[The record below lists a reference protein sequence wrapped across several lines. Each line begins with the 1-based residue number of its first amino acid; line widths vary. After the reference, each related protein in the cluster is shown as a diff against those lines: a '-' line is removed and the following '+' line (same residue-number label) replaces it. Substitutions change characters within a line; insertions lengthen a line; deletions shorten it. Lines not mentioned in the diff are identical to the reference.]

1 MGATMQG
8 KAAQLEIMLRDGM
21 DPIYIMHHAL
31 PRISMRDL
39 QILHQCYLRDKEPEN
54 KRELKVTWTTKI

>member
-39 QILHQCYLRDKEPEN
+39 QILHQCYLRDREPEN

>member
-1 MGATMQG
+1 MSES
-8 KAAQLEIMLRDGM
+8 KWLQLENMLRDGM
-21 DPIYIMHHAL
+21 DPIYIMRWAL
-31 PRISMRDL
+31 PRITMRDL